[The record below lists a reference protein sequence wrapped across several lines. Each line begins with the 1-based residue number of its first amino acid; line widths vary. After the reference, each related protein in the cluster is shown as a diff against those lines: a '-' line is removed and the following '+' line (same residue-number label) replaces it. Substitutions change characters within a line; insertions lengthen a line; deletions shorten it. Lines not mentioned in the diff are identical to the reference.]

1 MAARLDRVALGQNH
15 VTFMR
20 VAECLRAKP
29 ACWLLAVLLSA
40 SVSRAAAP
48 PAVPPD
54 SAQTNRPGR
63 SVRIW
68 PNEPA
73 PDTNALAIPA
83 VPKPTPARRADLP
96 TAFIGNA
103 PTSVAQLRTIE
114 RHVKALVARVSPA
127 VVAVEVGNGSGSG
140 VVISADGLVLT
151 AGHVCG
157 KADRPVRFTFPDGKT
172 ARGKTLGR
180 DGDSD
185 TGLMRITDRGPWPH
199 AAMGDLAQA
208 RAGDW
213 VLALGHPGGFDL
225 RRSLVVRL
233 GRIIRLDEGALQTD
247 CTISPGDSGGPLLD
261 MHGRVIGIHSAIS
274 TLLAENFHVAITEFY
289 DNWNVMAK
297 GAAADEEAAAPR
309 AYVGASGVNDEDGCR
324 LTEVDEDSPAARAGL
339 KVGDVVLKVNG
350 RDIKV
355 SAAFRR
361 WVSEA
366 TPGDTLNLE
375 IKRGDEVLSVK
386 VRMETPRLKQP

>member
-1 MAARLDRVALGQNH
+1 MAARPNRAAFGQNH

-20 VAECLRAKP
+20 GVECLRAKP
-29 ACWLLAVLLSA
+29 ACWLLAAMLSA
-40 SVSRAAAP
+40 SVSWAAAP

-54 SAQTNRPGR
+54 SAHTNRPGR

-68 PNEPA
+68 PNDPA
-73 PDTNALAIPA
+73 PDANAFAIPA

-96 TAFIGNA
+96 TAFMGNA
-103 PTSVAQLRTIE
+103 PTSVTQLRTME

-127 VVAVEVGNGSGSG
+127 VVAVEVGYGSGSG

-157 KADRPVRFTFPDGKT
+157 EPNRPVRFTFPDGKT

-185 TGLMRITDRGPWPH
+185 TGLMRITDCGPWPH

-213 VLALGHPGGFDL
+213 VLALGHPGGFDP

-261 MHGRVIGIHSAIS
+261 MHGRIIGIHSAIS

-309 AYVGASGVNDEDGCR
+309 AYVGATGVNDEAGCR
-324 LTEVDEDSPAARAGL
+324 LTEVEEDSPAARAGL
-339 KVGDVVLKVNG
+339 RVGDVVLKVNG

-386 VRMETPRLKQP
+386 VRMETPRLKMP

>member
-1 MAARLDRVALGQNH
+1 
-15 VTFMR
+15 MR
-20 VAECLRAKP
+20 GVERLRARQ
-29 ACWLLAVLLSA
+29 ASWLLAAMLSA
-40 SVSRAAAP
+40 AVSRAAP
-48 PAVPPD
+48 PPVVPLD

-63 SVRIW
+63 SIKIW
-68 PNEPA
+68 PREPA
-73 PDTNALAIPA
+73 PDTNVLAVPA

-103 PTSVAQLRTIE
+103 PSSLADLRTME

-157 KADRPVRFTFPDGKT
+157 EPDRSVRFTFPDGKT
-172 ARGKTLGR
+172 AHGKTLGR
-180 DGDSD
+180 DTESD
-185 TGLMRITDRGPWPH
+185 TGLMRITDPGPWPH

-233 GRIIRLDEGALQTD
+233 GRIIRIDEGALQTD

-274 TLLAENFHVAITEFY
+274 TLLAENFHVAISEFY

-297 GAAADEEAAAPR
+297 VKDADEEAAASR
-309 AYVGASGVNDEDGCR
+309 AYVGASGVNDDAGCR
-324 LTEVDEDSPAARAGL
+324 LIEVEENSPAARAGL

-355 SAAFRR
+355 SAAFQR

-366 TPGDTLNLE
+366 TPGETLNLQ
-375 IKRGDEVLSVK
+375 IKRGDEVLSIK

>member
-1 MAARLDRVALGQNH
+1 M
-15 VTFMR
+15 
-20 VAECLRAKP
+20 
-29 ACWLLAVLLSA
+29 
-40 SVSRAAAP
+40 
-48 PAVPPD
+48 
-54 SAQTNRPGR
+54 
-63 SVRIW
+63 
-68 PNEPA
+68 
-73 PDTNALAIPA
+73 
-83 VPKPTPARRADLP
+83 
-96 TAFIGNA
+96 
-103 PTSVAQLRTIE
+103 E

-127 VVAVEVGNGSGSG
+127 VVAVEVGYGSGSG

-157 KADRPVRFTFPDGKT
+157 EPNRPVRFTFPDGKT

-213 VLALGHPGGFDL
+213 VLALGHPGGFDP

-261 MHGRVIGIHSAIS
+261 MNGRIIGIHSAIS
-274 TLLAENFHVAITEFY
+274 TWLAENFHVAITEFY

-309 AYVGASGVNDEDGCR
+309 AYVGATGVNDEAGCR
-324 LTEVDEDSPAARAGL
+324 LTEVEEDSPAARAGL
-339 KVGDVVLKVNG
+339 RVGDVVLKVNG

-386 VRMETPRLKQP
+386 VRMETPRLKMP